1 MLMCLVQDTGA
12 SASEAAA
19 QQAALEQENTRLEA
33 EVAEAEQQQA
43 EATELGSRLED
54 VDTKVD
60 QLTAA
65 RTRKYT
71 PHHAPISYA
80 HSYTSIVYSFYLC

>member
-1 MLMCLVQDTGA
+1 M
-12 SASEAAA
+12 
-19 QQAALEQENTRLEA
+19 
-33 EVAEAEQQQA
+33 AEAEQQQA

-71 PHHAPISYA
+71 PHHASY
-80 HSYTSIVYSFYLC
+80 IYSTINIKNLLVSPVST

>member
-1 MLMCLVQDTGA
+1 M
-12 SASEAAA
+12 
-19 QQAALEQENTRLEA
+19 
-33 EVAEAEQQQA
+33 AEAEQQQA

-71 PHHAPISYA
+71 PQPHHAP
-80 HSYTSIVYSFYLC
+80 

>member
-1 MLMCLVQDTGA
+1 M
-12 SASEAAA
+12 
-19 QQAALEQENTRLEA
+19 
-33 EVAEAEQQQA
+33 AEAEQQQA

-71 PHHAPISYA
+71 PHTTI
-80 HSYTSIVYSFYLC
+80 TSKNLLWPVST

>member
-65 RTRKYT
+65 RTRKY
-71 PHHAPISYA
+71 ANL
-80 HSYTSIVYSFYLC
+80 FD

>member
-1 MLMCLVQDTGA
+1 M
-12 SASEAAA
+12 
-19 QQAALEQENTRLEA
+19 
-33 EVAEAEQQQA
+33 AEAEQQQA

-71 PHHAPISYA
+71 PHHAPQI
-80 HSYTSIVYSFYLC
+80 YSTINIKKNFYGLWPVST

>member
-1 MLMCLVQDTGA
+1 M
-12 SASEAAA
+12 
-19 QQAALEQENTRLEA
+19 
-33 EVAEAEQQQA
+33 AEAEQQQA

-71 PHHAPISYA
+71 PPRTHIICTYCTFIVLLTIA
-80 HSYTSIVYSFYLC
+80 SIFVERIY